1 MSHKLLLKNKIFKKS
16 SNEIDEKE
24 FEDEGWVYD
33 EKDPNKKYW
42 GSIGSGLF
50 VTDGSR
56 IIVQARGGGR
66 WAVPGGGVPVNKES
80 KMPMDPLNS
89 AKKEFMEETGRTV
102 PSGSL
107 IGEVKYEDKNSSI
120 NNGKYFTYYTFI
132 YKISPE
138 DMDKLGEEFGQVYED
153 FKKENPHKAFRSSQ
167 RTKVVSKEEFQ
178 KLSLHYGMEAV
189 KNDLLSHVTEN
200 ISEASNTREKLL
212 KLAKKLKS
220 LGYKDASKKILSLL

>member
-1 MSHKLLLKNKIFKKS
+1 MIKKLNLKNKILKMS
-16 SNEIDEKE
+16 SQEIDETGFK
-24 FEDEGWVYD
+24 DEGWVYD
-33 EKDPNKKYW
+33 EKDPNKRYW

-56 IIVQARGGGR
+56 IIVQARGSGR
-66 WAVPGGGVPVNKES
+66 WAVPGGGVPVNKET

-120 NNGKYFTYYTFI
+120 NNGQYFTYYTFV

-138 DMDKLGEEFGQVYED
+138 DMDKLGEEFGEVYED
-153 FKKENPHKAFRSSQ
+153 FKRNNPRKAFKSSQ
-167 RTKVVSKEEFQ
+167 RTRVVSKEEFQ

-200 ISEASNTREKLL
+200 IKDASITSTKLV

-220 LGYKDASKKILSLL
+220 LGYREAAKKIKSLL

>member
-1 MSHKLLLKNKIFKKS
+1 MIKKLNLKNKILKMS
-16 SNEIDEKE
+16 SQEIDETGFK
-24 FEDEGWVYD
+24 DEGWVYD
-33 EKDPNKKYW
+33 EKDPNKRYW

-56 IIVQARGGGR
+56 IIV
-66 WAVPGGGVPVNKES
+66 PVNKET

-102 PSGSL
+102 PSGSI

-120 NNGKYFTYYTFI
+120 NNGQYFTYYTFV

-138 DMDKLGEEFGQVYED
+138 DMDKLGEEFGEVYED
-153 FKKENPHKAFRSSQ
+153 FKRNNPRKAFKSSQ
-167 RTKVVSKEEFQ
+167 RTRVVSKEEFQ

-200 ISEASNTREKLL
+200 IKDASITSTKLV

-220 LGYKDASKKILSLL
+220 LGYREAAKKIKSLL